1 MGGRVP
7 SCTGPRASHGTR
19 HDVPT
24 LEPMTPPV
32 ATTSAPVLGLA
43 QAAKACGVSE
53 STIRRKRP
61 ELLAAGATQDSRGWR
76 IPVPALIQLGLMDRT
91 TAPDAPDS
99 PPVAAQE
106 AVTTPATQTPMEPLL
121 EALREKL
128 AAAEQRAA
136 VAEAIAEERE
146 RIIAVQ
152 AQALRMLEAPKWTAP
167 GTAQEVAT
175 PATGERAGD
184 VTAAQPAP
192 VQEQPNRL
200 RRLLHR
206 ALR

>member
-1 MGGRVP
+1 MN
-7 SCTGPRASHGTR
+7 S
-19 HDVPT
+19 
-24 LEPMTPPV
+24 PV
-32 ATTSAPVLGLA
+32 ATASAPVLGLA

-61 ELLAAGATQDSRGWR
+61 ELLAAGAIQDNRGWR
-76 IPVPALIQLGLMDRT
+76 IPIPALVELGLMDRL
-91 TAPDAPDS
+91 TAPDAYDS
-99 PPVAAQE
+99 PSVSAQE
-106 AVTTPATQTPMEPLL
+106 PITTPATQTPMEPLL
-121 EALREKL
+121 EALRQKL

-152 AQALRMLEAPKWTAP
+152 AQALRMLEAPKST
-167 GTAQEVAT
+167 V
-175 PATGERAGD
+175 PATGQALMEERASGAP
-184 VTAAQPAP
+184 AAQPPP
-192 VQEQPNRL
+192 VKDRPQEQPNRL